1 MKLRKTTGMYCQ
13 GRVSLKKTN
22 LFSNTFCKWFK
33 LLSYLLIRLFLFRM
47 DQDTF
52 MTNNNIDIGRSENIS
67 KLKTT
72 IDLKDKWYTGPR
84 KQKKETIQYNKWYL
98 SKVFSCKNI
107 KILTCIFELIILT
120 IL

>member
-1 MKLRKTTGMYCQ
+1 MVLT
-13 GRVSLKKTN
+13 
-22 LFSNTFCKWFK
+22 
-33 LLSYLLIRLFLFRM
+33 LSYLLIRLFLFRM

-84 KQKKETIQYNKWYL
+84 KQKRKQYNKWHL
-98 SKVFSCKNI
+98 SKAFKCKNI
-107 KILTCIFELIILT
+107 
-120 IL
+120 

>member
-72 IDLKDKWYTGPR
+72 IDLKDKWYTGPK
-84 KQKKETIQYNKWYL
+84 KQKKGNNTTSGIYQKPFHVRIFKYL
-98 SKVFSCKNI
+98 S
-107 KILTCIFELIILT
+107 L
-120 IL
+120 